1 MSNLGIT
8 NSHSDSSGGIFGQ
21 IELTPL
27 WEKDKF
33 AKSKGNSQSGMV
45 TTGLRTDPSLVNAK
59 IGIVNGA
66 VASSS
71 SQALGIIYGSA
82 GFDYS
87 LQQITDPVLRLD
99 NVPSHLTVKYWA
111 DAQGK
116 FFLYFQGGIDG
127 EAPHYLPSTAR
138 QIWING
144 RTLIDLD
151 QKRLRVAVMLMQAAQ
166 EKIQVGALP
175 EHLLQNG
182 FGNLTLDKGS
192 DNVLAYFGR
201 IMTLGDLA
209 PLQVLLFDAVQY
221 ARNPNLKVWLADIY
235 TACAGKSALDGSTR
249 SSTNNWE
256 NEETQ
261 SYLTEAFKLT
271 NSAQVDC
278 MSAFLRMCQAPPAEK
293 YLPFEPFD
301 INQYGGYGWKFYAG
315 AYDQARVRN
324 RGLAKLQNA
333 ILAHMAPIQIL
344 KMLGLDGRLPL

>member
-1 MSNLGIT
+1 MTG
-8 NSHSDSSGGIFGQ
+8 SHGSSSGGRSGQ

-33 AKSKGNSQSGMV
+33 AKAKGKARPGIV
-45 TTGLRTDPSLVNAK
+45 TTGLVSDPSLVNAK
-59 IGIVNGA
+59 IGRENGA

-71 SQALGIIYGSA
+71 SQALGILYGSA

-87 LQQITDPVLRLD
+87 LQQITDPVFRLD
-99 NVPSHLTVKYWA
+99 NVPSEVTVKYWA

-116 FFLYFQGGIDG
+116 FFLYFQGGSDG

-138 QIWING
+138 RIWING
-144 RTLIDLD
+144 RTFIDLD
-151 QKRLRVAVMLMQAAQ
+151 QKRLRVAMMLMQAAQ
-166 EKIQVGALP
+166 EKIQTVGRALP
-175 EHLLQNG
+175 DHLLQNG
-182 FGNLTLDKGS
+182 FGNLTLDEGS

-201 IMTLGDLA
+201 IMTLGELA
-209 PLQVLLFDAVQY
+209 PVQVLLFDAVRY
-221 ARNPNLKVWLADIY
+221 SSNPNLKVWLADIY
-235 TACAGKSALDGSTR
+235 MACAGKSALDGSTR
-249 SSTNNWE
+249 SSAINWQ
-256 NEETQ
+256 NEETRA
-261 SYLTEAFKLT
+261 YLTEAFKLT

-344 KMLGLDGRLPL
+344 KMLGLDERLPL